1 MKRVRGFEGEK
12 VGDADGLPSTGSSS
26 KLLNLLTSQ
35 LLHGF
40 GVAKRV
46 EDSGKV

>member
-1 MKRVRGFEGEK
+1 MK

-35 LLHGF
+35 LLLEF
-40 GVAKRV
+40 AAAKMV